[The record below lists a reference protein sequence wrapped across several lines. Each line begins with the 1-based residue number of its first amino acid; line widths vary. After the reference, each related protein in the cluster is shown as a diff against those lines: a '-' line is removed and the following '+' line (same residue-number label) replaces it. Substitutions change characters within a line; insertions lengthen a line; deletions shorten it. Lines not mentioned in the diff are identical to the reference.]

1 MGRIADAL
9 RKEYEAHHKVLQET
23 DESAHVHVLWLRR
36 MENAQLY
43 VEEHFPDASTRKTM
57 IGHIQS
63 LRRLAG
69 ELLESRQ

>member
-1 MGRIADAL
+1 MSKITDAL
-9 RKEYEAHHKVLQET
+9 RREYDAHHKVLQET
-23 DESAHVHVLWLRR
+23 DEDAHVHVLWLRR

-43 VEEHFPDASTRKTM
+43 VEEHFPDASTRKVM
-57 IGHIQS
+57 IGHIQA